1 MRSRRVAAVALLVSV
16 CALVSTA
23 TALAATSIPSESLVT
38 FEGQLNGHQVS
49 KVTLFTKAH
58 SFRVTLVD
66 GHIVRVAFPSAEQ
79 QRLINDARAKGITVK
94 VATGEPPS
102 HKRRYI
108 AGGVVIVLIVVGLL
122 AYLRRRRTRNEE

>member
-1 MRSRRVAAVALLVSV
+1 MSV

-49 KVTLFTKAH
+49 KVTLFAKNSH

-79 QRLINDARAKGITVK
+79 QRLINNAKAKGITVK
-94 VATGEPPS
+94 VATGEPPC

-108 AGGVVIVLIVVGLL
+108 AGGVVIVLIGVGLL